1 MNITGNIT
9 LGFHGLLGVAW
20 IISLALLSLNLAAFK
35 KNYSDDHRKGAL
47 KLATV
52 VRATGGI
59 TIIIGLVILLLPSIF
74 GISLSFNSLSGAIL
88 AAGILSALVAY
99 VVIGEGFLM
108 RNLKGMNS
116 ENSRKL
122 LNAAVAELALAV
134 VALLLM
140 VVATSL

>member
-1 MNITGNIT
+1 MNVVGSVI
-9 LGFHGLLGVAW
+9 LAFHGLLGVLW
-20 IISLALLSLNLAAFK
+20 IISIALLSLNLAAFK

-59 TIIIGLVILLLPSIF
+59 TIIIGLVVLLLPSTF
-74 GISLSFNSLSGAIL
+74 GITLSFYSLSGAIL

-108 RNLKGMNS
+108 RNLKNINS
-116 ENSRKL
+116 ENSRKM
-122 LNAAVAELALAV
+122 LNAAGAELALAV

-140 VVATSL
+140 VVATSI

>member
-1 MNITGNIT
+1 
-9 LGFHGLLGVAW
+9 
-20 IISLALLSLNLAAFK
+20 
-35 KNYSDDHRKGAL
+35 
-47 KLATV
+47 
-52 VRATGGI
+52 
-59 TIIIGLVILLLPSIF
+59 VILLLPSIF